1 LQEFEIIIVG
11 AGPAGLSAGIY
22 VARQNVSCLI
32 ISKDLGGQMN
42 LIPRLENYPGAIMTS
57 GQILAKTLETQYLS
71 FKGEIVYDTI
81 EKIDEFEG
89 GFKIKTTR
97 SEYRSKSVVLA
108 PGKVPNMLGIENESE
123 YFNKGIHYC
132 TKCDAPFYQGRTT
145 ASVGVGS
152 YLLESGLLLSR
163 MASKMYLILKG
174 SRLAGD
180 KDLVA
185 AVVNNK
191 NIEIVTQSSVKAIS
205 GNSVLQQI
213 TIVDSSGAEKIL
225 DVDALFIEMGSKIN
239 LDYVKHLVKINTK
252 GEIEIESGGM
262 TSHPAIFAAGDATT
276 IPYKQIIVACGDG
289 SNAGLSA
296 FNYLEDKPKSPK
308 GTNWDKAIAYWSKLN
323 SDSGA
328 KFDKEV
334 EIRGDDI
341 SPMVTWGT
349 SPQDVITVTG
359 IVPDPADEKDEDRKA
374 SMNRSLNYMGL
385 KPNTKIIDIKI
396 DRIFIGSCTNGRIG
410 DLEMQPK

>member
-1 LQEFEIIIVG
+1 LQEFEIVIVG

-71 FKGEIVYDTI
+71 FKGEIVYDTV

-97 SEYRSKSVVLA
+97 AEYRAKSVVLA
-108 PGKVPNMLGIENESE
+108 PGKVPNMLGLENESD

-145 ASVGVGS
+145 ASVGVGN

-163 MASKMYLILKG
+163 MASKMYLILRGAK
-174 SRLAGD
+174 LAGD

-185 AVVNNK
+185 AIENNK

-213 TIVDSSGAEKIL
+213 TIVDSSGAEKVL

-296 FNYLEDKPKSPK
+296 FNYLEKLKGKP
-308 GTNWDKAIAYWSKLN
+308 G
-323 SDSGA
+323 
-328 KFDKEV
+328 V
-334 EIRGDDI
+334 R
-341 SPMVTWGT
+341 
-349 SPQDVITVTG
+349 
-359 IVPDPADEKDEDRKA
+359 ADWKKQ
-374 SMNRSLNYMGL
+374 
-385 KPNTKIIDIKI
+385 
-396 DRIFIGSCTNGRIG
+396 IG
-410 DLEMQPK
+410 DQVFHY

>member
-1 LQEFEIIIVG
+1 MQEFEIVIVG

-32 ISKDLGGQMN
+32 VSKDLGGQMN

-71 FKGEIVYDTI
+71 FKGEIVYDTV
-81 EKIDEFEG
+81 EKIDESEG

-97 SEYRSKSVVLA
+97 SEYAAKSVVLA
-108 PGKVPNMLGIENESE
+108 PGKVPNMLGLENESD

-132 TKCDAPFYQGRTT
+132 TKCDAPFYQGRVT
-145 ASVGVGS
+145 ASVGVGN

-163 MASKMYLILKG
+163 MASKMYLILRGGK
-174 SRLAGD
+174 LAGD

-185 AVVNNK
+185 AIENNK

-213 TIVDSSGAEKIL
+213 TIVDSSGAEKVL

-296 FNYLEDKPKSPK
+296 FNYLEKLKGKP
-308 GTNWDKAIAYWSKLN
+308 G
-323 SDSGA
+323 
-328 KFDKEV
+328 V
-334 EIRGDDI
+334 R
-341 SPMVTWGT
+341 
-349 SPQDVITVTG
+349 
-359 IVPDPADEKDEDRKA
+359 ADWKKQ
-374 SMNRSLNYMGL
+374 
-385 KPNTKIIDIKI
+385 
-396 DRIFIGSCTNGRIG
+396 IGG
-410 DLEMQPK
+410 QVFHY

>member
-1 LQEFEIIIVG
+1 LQEFEIVIVG
-11 AGPAGLSAGIY
+11 AGPAGLSAGMY
-22 VARQNVSCLI
+22 VARQNVSCLV

-42 LIPRLENYPGAIMTS
+42 LIPKLENYPGTIMSS

-71 FKGEIVYDTI
+71 FKGEIVYDTV
-81 EKIDEFEG
+81 EKIDESED

-97 SEYRSKSVVLA
+97 SEYKAKAIVLA
-108 PGKVPNMLGIENESE
+108 PGKVPNMLGVENESE

-132 TKCDAPFYQGRTT
+132 TKCDAPFYQGRIT

-152 YLLESGLLLSR
+152 YLVESGLLLSR

-174 SRLAGD
+174 SKLAGD

-185 AVVNNK
+185 TLENNK
-191 NIEIVTQSSVKAIS
+191 NIEIITQSSVKSIS
-205 GNSVLQQI
+205 GDSALQQI
-213 TIVDSSGAEKIL
+213 TLVDSTGAEKVL
-225 DVDALFIEMGSKIN
+225 DVDALFIELGSKIN

-296 FNYLEDKPKSPK
+296 FNYIEKLKGKP
-308 GTNWDKAIAYWSKLN
+308 GL
-323 SDSGA
+323 
-328 KFDKEV
+328 
-334 EIRGDDI
+334 R
-341 SPMVTWGT
+341 
-349 SPQDVITVTG
+349 
-359 IVPDPADEKDEDRKA
+359 ADWKKQ
-374 SMNRSLNYMGL
+374 
-385 KPNTKIIDIKI
+385 
-396 DRIFIGSCTNGRIG
+396 IGG
-410 DLEMQPK
+410 QVFHY

>member
-1 LQEFEIIIVG
+1 MQEFEIIIVG

-22 VARQNVSCLI
+22 VARQNVSCLV

-42 LIPRLENYPGAIMTS
+42 LIPRLENYPGAIMSS

-71 FKGEIVYDTI
+71 FKGEIIYDTV
-81 EKIDEFEG
+81 EKIDESEG

-97 SEYRSKSVVLA
+97 SEYAAKAIVLA
-108 PGKVPNMLGIENESE
+108 PGKVPNMLGLENESE

-145 ASVGVGS
+145 ASVGVGN
-152 YLLESGLLLSR
+152 YLLESGMLLSR

-174 SRLAGD
+174 AKLAGD

-185 AVVNNK
+185 AIENNK

-205 GNSVLQQI
+205 GNSVLQHI
-213 TIVDSSGAEKIL
+213 TIVDSSGTEKVL

-296 FNYLEDKPKSPK
+296 FNYIEKLKGKP
-308 GTNWDKAIAYWSKLN
+308 G
-323 SDSGA
+323 
-328 KFDKEV
+328 V
-334 EIRGDDI
+334 R
-341 SPMVTWGT
+341 
-349 SPQDVITVTG
+349 
-359 IVPDPADEKDEDRKA
+359 ADWKKQ
-374 SMNRSLNYMGL
+374 
-385 KPNTKIIDIKI
+385 
-396 DRIFIGSCTNGRIG
+396 IG
-410 DLEMQPK
+410 DQVFHY

>member
-1 LQEFEIIIVG
+1 LQEFEIVIVG

-42 LIPRLENYPGAIMTS
+42 LFPRLENYPGAIMTS
-57 GQILAKTLETQYLS
+57 GQILAKTLETLYLT

-97 SEYRSKSVVLA
+97 SEYAAKSVVLA
-108 PGKVPNMLGIENESE
+108 PGKVPNMLGLENESE

-132 TKCDAPFYQGRTT
+132 TKCDAPFYQGRIT
-145 ASVGVGS
+145 ASVGVGN
-152 YLLESGLLLSR
+152 YLLESGMLLSR

-174 SRLAGD
+174 ARLAGD

-185 AVVNNK
+185 AIENNK

-213 TIVDSSGAEKIL
+213 TIVDSSGAEKVL

-296 FNYLEDKPKSPK
+296 FNYLEKLKGKP
-308 GTNWDKAIAYWSKLN
+308 G
-323 SDSGA
+323 
-328 KFDKEV
+328 
-334 EIRGDDI
+334 IR
-341 SPMVTWGT
+341 
-349 SPQDVITVTG
+349 
-359 IVPDPADEKDEDRKA
+359 ADWKKQ
-374 SMNRSLNYMGL
+374 
-385 KPNTKIIDIKI
+385 
-396 DRIFIGSCTNGRIG
+396 IGG
-410 DLEMQPK
+410 QVFHY

>member
-1 LQEFEIIIVG
+1 LQEFEIVIVG

-81 EKIDEFEG
+81 EKIDESEG

-97 SEYRSKSVVLA
+97 SEYAAKSVVLA
-108 PGKVPNMLGIENESE
+108 PGKVPNMLGLENESE

-145 ASVGVGS
+145 ASVGVGN

-163 MASKMYLILKG
+163 MASKMYLILRG
-174 SRLAGD
+174 ARLAGD

-185 AVVNNK
+185 AIENNK
-191 NIEIVTQSSVKAIS
+191 NIEIVPQSSVKAIS

-213 TIVDSSGAEKIL
+213 TIVDSSGAENVL

-296 FNYLEDKPKSPK
+296 FNYLEKLKGKP
-308 GTNWDKAIAYWSKLN
+308 G
-323 SDSGA
+323 
-328 KFDKEV
+328 V
-334 EIRGDDI
+334 R
-341 SPMVTWGT
+341 
-349 SPQDVITVTG
+349 
-359 IVPDPADEKDEDRKA
+359 ADWKKQ
-374 SMNRSLNYMGL
+374 
-385 KPNTKIIDIKI
+385 
-396 DRIFIGSCTNGRIG
+396 IGG
-410 DLEMQPK
+410 QVFHY

>member
-1 LQEFEIIIVG
+1 MQEFEIIIVG

-22 VARQNVSCLI
+22 VARQNVSCLV

-42 LIPRLENYPGAIMTS
+42 LIPRLENYPGAIMSS
-57 GQILAKTLETQYLS
+57 GPILAKTLETQYLS
-71 FKGEIVYDTI
+71 FKGEIIYDTI
-81 EKIDEFEG
+81 EKIDESEG

-97 SEYRSKSVVLA
+97 SEYAAKSVVLA
-108 PGKVPNMLGIENESE
+108 PGKVPNMLGLENESD

-132 TKCDAPFYQGRTT
+132 TKCDAPFYQGRIT
-145 ASVGVGS
+145 ASVGVGN

-163 MASKMYLILKG
+163 MASKMYLILRGAK
-174 SRLAGD
+174 LAGD

-185 AVVNNK
+185 AIENNK

-213 TIVDSSGAEKIL
+213 TIVDSSGAEKVL

-296 FNYLEDKPKSPK
+296 FNYLEKLKGKP
-308 GTNWDKAIAYWSKLN
+308 G
-323 SDSGA
+323 
-328 KFDKEV
+328 V
-334 EIRGDDI
+334 R
-341 SPMVTWGT
+341 
-349 SPQDVITVTG
+349 
-359 IVPDPADEKDEDRKA
+359 ADWKKQ
-374 SMNRSLNYMGL
+374 
-385 KPNTKIIDIKI
+385 
-396 DRIFIGSCTNGRIG
+396 IGG
-410 DLEMQPK
+410 QVFHY

>member
-1 LQEFEIIIVG
+1 LQEFEIVIVG

-71 FKGEIVYDTI
+71 FKGEIVYDTV
-81 EKIDEFEG
+81 EKIDESEG

-108 PGKVPNMLGIENESE
+108 PGKVPNMLGLENESD

-174 SRLAGD
+174 SKLAGD
-180 KDLVA
+180 KDLIA
-185 AVVNNK
+185 TLENNK

-296 FNYLEDKPKSPK
+296 FNYIEKLKGKP
-308 GTNWDKAIAYWSKLN
+308 G
-323 SDSGA
+323 
-328 KFDKEV
+328 V
-334 EIRGDDI
+334 R
-341 SPMVTWGT
+341 
-349 SPQDVITVTG
+349 
-359 IVPDPADEKDEDRKA
+359 ADWKKQ
-374 SMNRSLNYMGL
+374 
-385 KPNTKIIDIKI
+385 
-396 DRIFIGSCTNGRIG
+396 IGG
-410 DLEMQPK
+410 QVFHY

>member
-1 LQEFEIIIVG
+1 MQEFEIIIVG

-22 VARQNVSCLI
+22 VARQNVSCLV

-42 LIPRLENYPGAIMTS
+42 LIPRLENYPGAIMSS
-57 GQILAKTLETQYLS
+57 GPILAKTLETQYLS
-71 FKGEIVYDTI
+71 FKGEIVYDSV
-81 EKIDEFEG
+81 EKIDESEG

-97 SEYRSKSVVLA
+97 SEYNAKAIVLA
-108 PGKVPNMLGIENESE
+108 PGKVPNMLGLENESQ

-163 MASKMYLILKG
+163 MASKMYLILRG
-174 SRLAGD
+174 SKLAGD
-180 KDLVA
+180 KDLIA
-185 AVVNNK
+185 TIENNK

-296 FNYLEDKPKSPK
+296 FNYIEKLKGKP
-308 GTNWDKAIAYWSKLN
+308 GL
-323 SDSGA
+323 
-328 KFDKEV
+328 
-334 EIRGDDI
+334 R
-341 SPMVTWGT
+341 
-349 SPQDVITVTG
+349 
-359 IVPDPADEKDEDRKA
+359 ADWKKQ
-374 SMNRSLNYMGL
+374 
-385 KPNTKIIDIKI
+385 
-396 DRIFIGSCTNGRIG
+396 IGG
-410 DLEMQPK
+410 QVFHY

>member
-1 LQEFEIIIVG
+1 MQEFEIVIVG

-71 FKGEIVYDTI
+71 FKGEIVYDTV

-97 SEYRSKSVVLA
+97 TEYRAKSVVLA
-108 PGKVPNMLGIENESE
+108 PGKVPNMLGLENESD

-145 ASVGVGS
+145 ASVGVGN

-163 MASKMYLILKG
+163 MASKMYLILRGTK
-174 SRLAGD
+174 LAGD

-185 AVVNNK
+185 AIENNK
-191 NIEIVTQSSVKAIS
+191 NIEIVTQSSVKSIS

-213 TIVDSSGAEKIL
+213 TIVDSSGAEKVL

-252 GEIEIESGGM
+252 GEIEIESGGG

-296 FNYLEDKPKSPK
+296 FNYLEKLKGKP
-308 GTNWDKAIAYWSKLN
+308 G
-323 SDSGA
+323 
-328 KFDKEV
+328 V
-334 EIRGDDI
+334 R
-341 SPMVTWGT
+341 
-349 SPQDVITVTG
+349 
-359 IVPDPADEKDEDRKA
+359 ADWKKQ
-374 SMNRSLNYMGL
+374 
-385 KPNTKIIDIKI
+385 
-396 DRIFIGSCTNGRIG
+396 IG
-410 DLEMQPK
+410 DQVFHY

>member
-1 LQEFEIIIVG
+1 MQEFEIVIVG
-11 AGPAGLSAGIY
+11 AGPAGLSAGMY

-42 LIPRLENYPGAIMTS
+42 LIPKLENYPGTIMSS

-71 FKGEIVYDTI
+71 FKGEIVYDTV
-81 EKIDEFEG
+81 EKIDESEG

-97 SEYRSKSVVLA
+97 SEYKAKAIVLA
-108 PGKVPNMLGIENESE
+108 PGKVPNMLGVENESE

-132 TKCDAPFYQGRTT
+132 TKCDAPFYQGRIT
-145 ASVGVGS
+145 ASIGVGS
-152 YLLESGLLLSR
+152 YLVESGLLLSR

-174 SRLAGD
+174 SKLAGD

-185 AVVNNK
+185 TLENNK
-191 NIEIVTQSSVKAIS
+191 NIEIITRSSVKSIS
-205 GNSVLQQI
+205 GNSILQQI
-213 TIVDSSGAEKIL
+213 TIVDSSGAEKVL

-296 FNYLEDKPKSPK
+296 FNYVEKLKGKP
-308 GTNWDKAIAYWSKLN
+308 G
-323 SDSGA
+323 
-328 KFDKEV
+328 
-334 EIRGDDI
+334 IR
-341 SPMVTWGT
+341 
-349 SPQDVITVTG
+349 
-359 IVPDPADEKDEDRKA
+359 ADWKKQ
-374 SMNRSLNYMGL
+374 
-385 KPNTKIIDIKI
+385 
-396 DRIFIGSCTNGRIG
+396 IGG
-410 DLEMQPK
+410 QVFHY

>member
-1 LQEFEIIIVG
+1 LQEFEIVIVG
-11 AGPAGLSAGIY
+11 AGPAGLSAGMY

-42 LIPRLENYPGAIMTS
+42 LIPKLENYPGTIMSS

-71 FKGEIVYDTI
+71 FKGELVYDTV
-81 EKIDEFEG
+81 EKIDESEG

-97 SEYRSKSVVLA
+97 SEYTAKAIVLA
-108 PGKVPNMLGIENESE
+108 PGKVPNMLGVENESN

-145 ASVGVGS
+145 ASIGVGS
-152 YLLESGLLLSR
+152 YLVESGLLLSR

-174 SRLAGD
+174 SKLGGD
-180 KDLVA
+180 KDLIA
-185 AVVNNK
+185 TLENNK
-191 NIEIVTQSSVKAIS
+191 NIEIITQSSVKAIS

-213 TIVDSSGAEKIL
+213 TIADSSGNEKVL
-225 DVDALFIEMGSKIN
+225 DVDALFIELGSKIN

-296 FNYLEDKPKSPK
+296 FNYVEKLKGKP
-308 GTNWDKAIAYWSKLN
+308 G
-323 SDSGA
+323 
-328 KFDKEV
+328 
-334 EIRGDDI
+334 IR
-341 SPMVTWGT
+341 
-349 SPQDVITVTG
+349 
-359 IVPDPADEKDEDRKA
+359 ADWKKQ
-374 SMNRSLNYMGL
+374 
-385 KPNTKIIDIKI
+385 
-396 DRIFIGSCTNGRIG
+396 IGG
-410 DLEMQPK
+410 QVFHY

>member
-22 VARQNVSCLI
+22 VARQNVSCLV

-42 LIPRLENYPGAIMTS
+42 LIPRLENYPGAIMSS
-57 GQILAKTLETQYLS
+57 GPILAKTLETQYLS
-71 FKGEIVYDTI
+71 FKGEIVYDSV
-81 EKIDEFEG
+81 EKIDESEG

-97 SEYRSKSVVLA
+97 SEYKAKAIVLA
-108 PGKVPNMLGIENESE
+108 PGKVPNMLGLENESQ

-163 MASKMYLILKG
+163 MASKMYLILRG
-174 SRLAGD
+174 SKLAGD

-185 AVVNNK
+185 AVENNK

-213 TIVDSSGAEKIL
+213 TIVDSSGAEKVL
-225 DVDALFIEMGSKIN
+225 DVDALFIELGSKIN

-296 FNYLEDKPKSPK
+296 FNYIEKLKGKP
-308 GTNWDKAIAYWSKLN
+308 GL
-323 SDSGA
+323 
-328 KFDKEV
+328 
-334 EIRGDDI
+334 R
-341 SPMVTWGT
+341 
-349 SPQDVITVTG
+349 
-359 IVPDPADEKDEDRKA
+359 ADWKKQ
-374 SMNRSLNYMGL
+374 
-385 KPNTKIIDIKI
+385 
-396 DRIFIGSCTNGRIG
+396 IGG
-410 DLEMQPK
+410 QVFHY

>member
-1 LQEFEIIIVG
+1 MQEFEIVIVG

-81 EKIDEFEG
+81 EKIDESEG

-97 SEYRSKSVVLA
+97 SEYAAKSVVLA
-108 PGKVPNMLGIENESE
+108 PGKVPNMLGLENESD

-145 ASVGVGS
+145 ASVGVGN
-152 YLLESGLLLSR
+152 YLLESGMLLSR

-174 SRLAGD
+174 AKLAGD

-185 AVVNNK
+185 AIENNK

-205 GNSVLQQI
+205 GNSVLQHI
-213 TIVDSSGAEKIL
+213 TIVDSSGAEKVL

-296 FNYLEDKPKSPK
+296 FNYLEKLKGKP
-308 GTNWDKAIAYWSKLN
+308 G
-323 SDSGA
+323 
-328 KFDKEV
+328 V
-334 EIRGDDI
+334 R
-341 SPMVTWGT
+341 
-349 SPQDVITVTG
+349 
-359 IVPDPADEKDEDRKA
+359 ADWKKQ
-374 SMNRSLNYMGL
+374 
-385 KPNTKIIDIKI
+385 
-396 DRIFIGSCTNGRIG
+396 IGG
-410 DLEMQPK
+410 QVFHY

>member
-1 LQEFEIIIVG
+1 LQEFEIVIVG
-11 AGPAGLSAGIY
+11 AGPAGLTAGIY

-71 FKGEIVYDTI
+71 FKGEIVYDTV

-108 PGKVPNMLGIENESE
+108 PGKVPNMLGLENESD

-145 ASVGVGS
+145 ASVGVGN

-163 MASKMYLILKG
+163 MASKMYLILRGTK
-174 SRLAGD
+174 LAGD

-185 AVVNNK
+185 AIENNK

-213 TIVDSSGAEKIL
+213 TIVDSSGAEKVL

-296 FNYLEDKPKSPK
+296 FNYLEKLKGKP
-308 GTNWDKAIAYWSKLN
+308 G
-323 SDSGA
+323 
-328 KFDKEV
+328 V
-334 EIRGDDI
+334 R
-341 SPMVTWGT
+341 
-349 SPQDVITVTG
+349 
-359 IVPDPADEKDEDRKA
+359 ADWKKQ
-374 SMNRSLNYMGL
+374 
-385 KPNTKIIDIKI
+385 
-396 DRIFIGSCTNGRIG
+396 IGG
-410 DLEMQPK
+410 QVFHY

>member
-1 LQEFEIIIVG
+1 
-11 AGPAGLSAGIY
+11 
-22 VARQNVSCLI
+22 
-32 ISKDLGGQMN
+32 MN

-71 FKGEIVYDTI
+71 FKGEIVYDTV

-108 PGKVPNMLGIENESE
+108 PGKVPNMLGLENESD

-174 SRLAGD
+174 SKLAGD
-180 KDLVA
+180 KDLIA
-185 AVVNNK
+185 AIENNK
-191 NIEIVTQSSVKAIS
+191 NIEIVTQSSVKAVS

-213 TIVDSSGAEKIL
+213 TIVDSSGAEKVL

-252 GEIEIESGGM
+252 GEIEIESGGG

-296 FNYLEDKPKSPK
+296 FNYLEKLKGKP
-308 GTNWDKAIAYWSKLN
+308 G
-323 SDSGA
+323 
-328 KFDKEV
+328 V
-334 EIRGDDI
+334 R
-341 SPMVTWGT
+341 
-349 SPQDVITVTG
+349 
-359 IVPDPADEKDEDRKA
+359 ADWKKQ
-374 SMNRSLNYMGL
+374 
-385 KPNTKIIDIKI
+385 
-396 DRIFIGSCTNGRIG
+396 IG
-410 DLEMQPK
+410 DQVFHY

>member
-1 LQEFEIIIVG
+1 MQEFEIVIVG
-11 AGPAGLSAGIY
+11 AGPAGLSAGMY
-22 VARQNVSCLI
+22 VARQNVSCLV

-42 LIPRLENYPGAIMTS
+42 LIPKLENYPGTIMSS

-71 FKGEIVYDTI
+71 FKGEIVYDTV
-81 EKIDEFEG
+81 EKIDESED

-97 SEYRSKSVVLA
+97 SEYKAKAIVLA
-108 PGKVPNMLGIENESE
+108 PGKVPNMLGVENESE

-152 YLLESGLLLSR
+152 YLVESGLLLSR

-174 SRLAGD
+174 SKLAGD

-185 AVVNNK
+185 TLENNK
-191 NIEIVTQSSVKAIS
+191 NIEIIIQSSVKSIS
-205 GNSVLQQI
+205 GNSTLQQI
-213 TIVDSSGAEKIL
+213 TIVDSSGAEKVL
-225 DVDALFIEMGSKIN
+225 DVDALFIELGSKIN
-239 LDYVKHLVKINTK
+239 LDYVKHLVKINRK

-296 FNYLEDKPKSPK
+296 FNYIEKLKGKP
-308 GTNWDKAIAYWSKLN
+308 G
-323 SDSGA
+323 
-328 KFDKEV
+328 
-334 EIRGDDI
+334 IR
-341 SPMVTWGT
+341 
-349 SPQDVITVTG
+349 
-359 IVPDPADEKDEDRKA
+359 ADWKKQ
-374 SMNRSLNYMGL
+374 
-385 KPNTKIIDIKI
+385 
-396 DRIFIGSCTNGRIG
+396 IGG
-410 DLEMQPK
+410 QVFHY

>member
-1 LQEFEIIIVG
+1 MQEFEIVIVG
-11 AGPAGLSAGIY
+11 AGPAGLSAGMY
-22 VARQNVSCLI
+22 VARQNVSCLV

-42 LIPRLENYPGAIMTS
+42 LIPKLENYPGTIMSS
-57 GQILAKTLETQYLS
+57 GPILAKTLETQYLS
-71 FKGEIVYDTI
+71 FKGEIVYDTV
-81 EKIDEFEG
+81 EKIDESED

-97 SEYRSKSVVLA
+97 SEYKAKAIVLA
-108 PGKVPNMLGIENESE
+108 PGKVPNMLGVENESE

-152 YLLESGLLLSR
+152 YLVESGLLLSR

-174 SRLAGD
+174 SKLAGD

-185 AVVNNK
+185 ALENNK
-191 NIEIVTQSSVKAIS
+191 NIEIITQSSVKSIS
-205 GNSVLQQI
+205 GDSALQQI
-213 TIVDSSGAEKIL
+213 TLVDSTGAEKVL
-225 DVDALFIEMGSKIN
+225 DVDALFIELGSKIN

-296 FNYLEDKPKSPK
+296 FNYLEKLKGKP
-308 GTNWDKAIAYWSKLN
+308 G
-323 SDSGA
+323 
-328 KFDKEV
+328 
-334 EIRGDDI
+334 IR
-341 SPMVTWGT
+341 
-349 SPQDVITVTG
+349 
-359 IVPDPADEKDEDRKA
+359 ADWKKQ
-374 SMNRSLNYMGL
+374 
-385 KPNTKIIDIKI
+385 
-396 DRIFIGSCTNGRIG
+396 IG
-410 DLEMQPK
+410 DQVFHY

>member
-1 LQEFEIIIVG
+1 LKEFEIIIVG
-11 AGPAGLSAGIY
+11 AGPAGLTAGIY

-71 FKGEIVYDTI
+71 FKGEIVYDTV

-97 SEYRSKSVVLA
+97 SEYAAKSVVLA
-108 PGKVPNMLGIENESE
+108 PGKVPNMLGLENESE

-145 ASVGVGS
+145 ASVGVGN

-163 MASKMYLILKG
+163 MASKMYLILRGAK
-174 SRLAGD
+174 LAGD

-185 AVVNNK
+185 AIENNK

-213 TIVDSSGAEKIL
+213 TIVDSSGAEKVL

-296 FNYLEDKPKSPK
+296 FNYLEKLKGKP
-308 GTNWDKAIAYWSKLN
+308 G
-323 SDSGA
+323 
-328 KFDKEV
+328 V
-334 EIRGDDI
+334 R
-341 SPMVTWGT
+341 
-349 SPQDVITVTG
+349 
-359 IVPDPADEKDEDRKA
+359 ADWKKQ
-374 SMNRSLNYMGL
+374 
-385 KPNTKIIDIKI
+385 
-396 DRIFIGSCTNGRIG
+396 IGG
-410 DLEMQPK
+410 QVFHY

>member
-1 LQEFEIIIVG
+1 LQEFEIVIVG

-71 FKGEIVYDTI
+71 FKGEIIYDTV
-81 EKIDEFEG
+81 EKIDESEG

-97 SEYRSKSVVLA
+97 SEYVAKAIVLA
-108 PGKVPNMLGIENESE
+108 PGKVPNMLGLENESE

-145 ASVGVGS
+145 ASVGVGN
-152 YLLESGLLLSR
+152 YLLESGMLLSR

-174 SRLAGD
+174 ARLAGD

-185 AVVNNK
+185 AIENNK

-213 TIVDSSGAEKIL
+213 TIVDSSGAEKVL

-296 FNYLEDKPKSPK
+296 FNYLEKLKGKP
-308 GTNWDKAIAYWSKLN
+308 G
-323 SDSGA
+323 
-328 KFDKEV
+328 V
-334 EIRGDDI
+334 R
-341 SPMVTWGT
+341 
-349 SPQDVITVTG
+349 
-359 IVPDPADEKDEDRKA
+359 ADWKKQ
-374 SMNRSLNYMGL
+374 
-385 KPNTKIIDIKI
+385 
-396 DRIFIGSCTNGRIG
+396 IGG
-410 DLEMQPK
+410 QVFHY

>member
-1 LQEFEIIIVG
+1 MQEFEIVIVG

-71 FKGEIVYDTI
+71 FKGEIVYDTV

-97 SEYRSKSVVLA
+97 TEYRAKSVVLA
-108 PGKVPNMLGIENESE
+108 PGKVPNMLGLENESD

-145 ASVGVGS
+145 ASVGVGN

-174 SRLAGD
+174 ARLAGD

-185 AVVNNK
+185 AIENNK

-213 TIVDSSGAEKIL
+213 TIVDSSGAEKVL

-296 FNYLEDKPKSPK
+296 FNYLEKLKGKP
-308 GTNWDKAIAYWSKLN
+308 G
-323 SDSGA
+323 
-328 KFDKEV
+328 V
-334 EIRGDDI
+334 R
-341 SPMVTWGT
+341 
-349 SPQDVITVTG
+349 
-359 IVPDPADEKDEDRKA
+359 ADWKKQ
-374 SMNRSLNYMGL
+374 
-385 KPNTKIIDIKI
+385 
-396 DRIFIGSCTNGRIG
+396 IGG
-410 DLEMQPK
+410 QVFHY

>member
-1 LQEFEIIIVG
+1 MQEFEIIIVG

-22 VARQNVSCLI
+22 VARQNVSCLV

-42 LIPRLENYPGAIMTS
+42 LIPRLENYPGAIMSS

-71 FKGEIVYDTI
+71 FKGEIVYDTV
-81 EKIDEFEG
+81 EKIDESEG

-97 SEYRSKSVVLA
+97 SEYKAKAIVLA
-108 PGKVPNMLGIENESE
+108 PGKGPNMLGLENESE

-132 TKCDAPFYQGRTT
+132 TKCDAPFYQGRIT
-145 ASVGVGS
+145 ASIGVGS

-174 SRLAGD
+174 SKLAGD
-180 KDLVA
+180 KDLIA
-185 AVVNNK
+185 TLENNK

-213 TIVDSSGAEKIL
+213 TLVDSSGTEKIL

-296 FNYLEDKPKSPK
+296 FNYIEKLKGKP
-308 GTNWDKAIAYWSKLN
+308 G
-323 SDSGA
+323 
-328 KFDKEV
+328 V
-334 EIRGDDI
+334 R
-341 SPMVTWGT
+341 
-349 SPQDVITVTG
+349 
-359 IVPDPADEKDEDRKA
+359 ADWKKQ
-374 SMNRSLNYMGL
+374 
-385 KPNTKIIDIKI
+385 
-396 DRIFIGSCTNGRIG
+396 IG
-410 DLEMQPK
+410 DQVFHY